1 MEHGRQPVAH
11 EHEDDDAEGCS
22 LDFRE
27 DTTPDW
33 DLPAAAG
40 GVELAQND
48 TSHDDTDGCEL
59 DFGNSDSTTDE
70 ELPVAI
76 GGVA

>member
-1 MEHGRQPVAH
+1 MEHGRDPAV
-11 EHEDDDAEGCS
+11 HEDEDDAEGCS

-27 DTTPDW
+27 DETPDW

-40 GVELAQND
+40 GVELAQHD
-48 TSHDDTDGCEL
+48 DPDDDTDGCEL
-59 DFGNSDSTTDE
+59 DFGNSDPTTDE